1 MSFLLQFVQYCIK
14 NGSKLTLLWRTLR
27 RCGIRKLSSICD
39 IFYLRNMNVQDN
51 NIMHVEYHNTIYNN
65 HLQARSI
72 YCTWPI
78 CFSLTLRNISHI
90 LFLFPPPPSPT
101 VAAWQ
106 SNFLNLIKSHIW
118 DWISHAIKLKVS
130 RASILSP
137 QCPFTSSHLC
147 FSLHLAAKSY
157 QWITLTLKLSPLH
170 TLTFIKT

>member
-1 MSFLLQFVQYCIK
+1 MRTKLRPFSCCILLNVEIINKSYILAYKFLNIICKSHKALLIYNTQWCFYINQEDTYRYQIQLMSFLLQFVQYCIK

-27 RCGIRKLSSICD
+27 RCSIRKLSSICD

-90 LFLFPPPPSPT
+90 LFLFSHPPPRPNP
-101 VAAWQ
+101 Q
-106 SNFLNLIKSHIW
+106 
-118 DWISHAIKLKVS
+118 
-130 RASILSP
+130 LSP
-137 QCPFTSSHLC
+137 PGRAIF
-147 FSLHLAAKSY
+147 
-157 QWITLTLKLSPLH
+157 
-170 TLTFIKT
+170 

>member
-27 RCGIRKLSSICD
+27 RCSIRKLSSICD

-90 LFLFPPPPSPT
+90 LFLFSHPPPAPIPNCRRLAEQFFKFNKISYMG
-101 VAAWQ
+101 
-106 SNFLNLIKSHIW
+106 LNLTCNKAQSLQSIHP
-118 DWISHAIKLKVS
+118 VS
-130 RASILSP
+130 PVPIYI
-137 QCPFTSSHLC
+137 F
-147 FSLHLAAKSY
+147 
-157 QWITLTLKLSPLH
+157 SPLFLPPSSRKILPMNH
-170 TLTFIKT
+170 ANA